1 VCHVRSGPAWFVGR
15 STRPLAVA
23 EAQQAREGRGVMR
36 YLLIAAAFYGVWRLA
51 LRLDRWLTEPSR
63 LAKHARE
70 YEAAEQRRVAVGY
83 EWEG

>member
-1 VCHVRSGPAWFVGR
+1 
-15 STRPLAVA
+15 
-23 EAQQAREGRGVMR
+23 MR